1 MVSIVAE
8 VKDVLKLPELLLYSC
23 PKRIKIN

>member
-8 VKDVLKLPELLLYSC
+8 VKDVLKLPELLLYLC
-23 PKRIKIN
+23 RKRIKIN